1 MTLSSARRQAKSGG
15 RVNTNVRLKVA
26 YKTPQSLLGEYTR
39 SVGQGGV
46 TLETRRGLPL
56 GTRFTFEL
64 HAGGMPRPVE
74 VMGEVVQVEPREAQR
89 YLLTVRYGV
98 SQDRT
103 GLDAMLQR
111 IFSTQEHQG
120 LRRFPRLPLNLRA
133 IEPAPLSPL
142 FRVRDISKGGVG
154 LQVQAPT
161 LPRRVH
167 VGTHFLLEMNLQE
180 GPLMLHG
187 EVVWTSSVTQRHSE
201 TVPPGFGAS
210 FGRLR
215 PQMQRRLEA
224 LLALTSL
231 PPAPWKARVS
241 FGMDAVARM
250 P

>member
-1 MTLSSARRQAKSGG
+1 M
-15 RVNTNVRLKVA
+15 NTNVRLKVA

-46 TLETRRGLPL
+46 TLETRRSLPL

-64 HAGGMPRPVE
+64 HAGGVPRPVE
-74 VMGEVVQVEPREAQR
+74 VLGEVVQVEPRERER

-103 GLDAMLQR
+103 ALDAMLQR
-111 IFSTQEHQG
+111 IFSTQEHEG
-120 LRRFPRLPLNLRA
+120 LRRFPRLPLHVRA
-133 IEPAPLSPL
+133 TEAAPLSPL
-142 FRVRDISKGGVG
+142 FFVRDISQGGVG
-154 LQVQAPT
+154 LEVQAPA
-161 LPRRVH
+161 LPRKVH
-167 VGTHFLLEMNLQE
+167 VGTPFLLEMDLQG

-187 EVVWTSSVTQRHSE
+187 EVVWTSSVPKKHSE
-201 TVPPGFGAS
+201 TVIPGFGAT

-215 PQMQRRLEA
+215 PEMQKRLEA
-224 LLALTSL
+224 LMSLASL

-241 FGMDAVARM
+241 FGLDAVARM